1 MRATTWVIIA
11 IAGSLAG
18 HEAAR
23 SADAP
28 KFVIPGK
35 PGVPVMINGYDASYS
50 IVEGDW
56 GLDRPTGVPPTI
68 VSGPLLAPPPARY
81 DRGYFPGG
89 DGEEPGYGRLE
100 VVPPPNRRLPPPAP
114 RFQRNWEVDS
124 DSTPAINE
132 SSATASPAGEPDDN
146 SSNPNARRNRDRSG
160 SREIRPQREVRTQN
174 EVRPHREVRPRR
186 EKPNDPIRSRP
197 FRSRHSRNH
206 R

>member
-35 PGVPVMINGYDASYS
+35 PGVPVIINGYDASYS

-81 DRGYFPGG
+81 DRGYFPG

-100 VVPPPNRRLPPPAP
+100 VVPPPNRRLPPAAQ
-114 RFQRNWEVDS
+114 RFHRSWGIES
-124 DSTPAINE
+124 EATPATIDPPE
-132 SSATASPAGEPDDN
+132 ATSVSVEPQN
-146 SSNPNARRNRDRSG
+146 NRRR
-160 SREIRPQREVRTQN
+160 
-174 EVRPHREVRPRR
+174 HAVRPREATSVTEEPQNNR
-186 EKPNDPIRSRP
+186 RRHAVHPRRSR
-197 FRSRHSRNH
+197 
-206 R
+206 